1 LLSSH
6 SHASHYKL
14 PEKSMIDNENLKIIA
29 GVEFLVG
36 MDPIILYVDDIDAT
50 SFYHTNKTGQSILQ
64 LIWFATT

>member
-1 LLSSH
+1 
-6 SHASHYKL
+6 
-14 PEKSMIDNENLKIIA
+14 MIDNENLKIIA